1 MATWLMAANG
11 LCGAM
16 ASMARRSTAG
26 LSVSS
31 SPPTGLTPSLS
42 LSIDGD
48 DDADGDD
55 LEESDYGEK

>member
-31 SPPTGLTPSLS
+31 SPPTGLTPFCLTKSNKRHRHGNHCGN
-42 LSIDGD
+42 IT
-48 DDADGDD
+48 
-55 LEESDYGEK
+55 ESD